1 MLVYYNSMNRF
12 ILVVAAFL
20 FSAGAFAQ
28 EIDTLSNNNS
38 VMVYRDTLTYTEIL
52 SEIEYILKT
61 PTQLAP
67 AMDIYIQQNPSRQ
80 INGFRL
86 RIFFDNKQDARVVSE
101 QIVEEFKLDYPTI
114 PVYRSYKN
122 PYFKVTVGD
131 FRAKSEALKFLKEIK
146 LKYPAAFIV
155 REAFSTI

>member
-1 MLVYYNSMNRF
+1 MNRF

-114 PVYRSYKN
+114 PVYR
-122 PYFKVTVGD
+122 
-131 FRAKSEALKFLKEIK
+131 
-146 LKYPAAFIV
+146 
-155 REAFSTI
+155 